1 MVKLRKE
8 LIMQKTK
15 IGNLFELAEMQ
26 LIKEILRGKR
36 IDYSMNDIIDY
47 AVKIRK
53 WLDKKNNLKSIIGFN
68 RKKWRKQYYLRTKH

>member
-36 IDYSMNDIIDY
+36 IDYSINDIIDY